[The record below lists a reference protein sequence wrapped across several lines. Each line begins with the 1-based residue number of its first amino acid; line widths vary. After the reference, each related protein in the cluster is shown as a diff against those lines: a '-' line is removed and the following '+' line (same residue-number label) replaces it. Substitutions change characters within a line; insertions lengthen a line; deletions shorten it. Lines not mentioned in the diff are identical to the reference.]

1 VLQAREPVPSASG
14 GNLRPL
20 PPRHPRMAEGVR
32 KPGGL
37 SMTPASQRNERQPAK
52 FYFGALAVFALATA
66 AQAEPVKPFTT
77 ATIERHWTSNALDSG
92 RSVPDW
98 LTLLRCS
105 LERQWGDADANIGI
119 VAAFEATRHDRVA
132 IEDDKALS
140 VSAHA
145 FRRLSSTLELRGSL
159 GYRSISNGDD
169 LDLGAI
175 VIGTRALKQQLNAQT
190 QLGIALDPSTTLILE
205 ASESFET
212 TGLTR
217 FEKDLLPAARL
228 DPDTN
233 RLELLARVT
242 RTVGT
247 LAFGGSFSTL
257 VMSVEPLG
265 FPPVSLPFTLAAA
278 KAELVV
284 QLENGASLATAF
296 GLEWLRGTQ
305 EIYSEIKPTWQIR
318 GTQPLPHG
326 FELLGAWFGHY
337 ETTDSDDPLASW
349 LNRAEL
355 ELGWKISERF
365 ALASG
370 VFCELK
376 QNLLFEN
383 EERSRGLYAEATYA
397 FNTPLKAVVRVDLS
411 RTFKTVID
419 VEENTI
425 DAFIG
430 LSADI

>member
-1 VLQAREPVPSASG
+1 
-14 GNLRPL
+14 
-20 PPRHPRMAEGVR
+20 
-32 KPGGL
+32 
-37 SMTPASQRNERQPAK
+37 MTPTSQRNERQPAK
-52 FYFGALAVFALATA
+52 FYFGGLAAFALATA
-66 AQAEPVKPFTT
+66 AQAEPAKPFTAT
-77 ATIERHWTSNALDSG
+77 TIERHWTSNALDSD

-98 LTLLRCS
+98 LTLLRGS
-105 LERQWGDADANIGI
+105 LERQWGDADANVGIG
-119 VAAFEATRHDRVA
+119 AAFEATRHDRVA

-140 VSAHA
+140 MSAHA
-145 FRRLSSTLELRGSL
+145 FRRLSPKLELRGSL
-159 GYRSISNGDD
+159 GYRAISNGDD

-175 VIGTRALKQQLNAQT
+175 VIGTRALKQQLNAQA
-190 QLGIALDPSTTLILE
+190 QLGIALDRSTALIFE

-217 FEKDLLPAARL
+217 FENNPLPATRL

-265 FPPVSLPFTLAAA
+265 FPPVSLSFTLAAA
-278 KAELVV
+278 KAEFVV
-284 QLENGASLATAF
+284 QPENGASLATAF

-326 FELLGAWFGHY
+326 FELRGSWFGRY

-383 EERSRGLYAEATYA
+383 EERSRGLYAEATYLL
-397 FNTPLKAVVRVDLS
+397 NKPLKAVVRVDLS

>member
-1 VLQAREPVPSASG
+1 
-14 GNLRPL
+14 
-20 PPRHPRMAEGVR
+20 
-32 KPGGL
+32 
-37 SMTPASQRNERQPAK
+37 MTPASQRKERQPAK
-52 FYFGALAVFALATA
+52 FCIGGLAVFALATA
-66 AQAEPVKPFTT
+66 AQAEPAKPFTT
-77 ATIERHWTSNALDSG
+77 ATIERHWTSNALDSD

-98 LTLLRCS
+98 LTLLRGS
-105 LERQWGDADANIGI
+105 LERQWGDADANVGIG
-119 VAAFEATRHDRVA
+119 AAFEATQHDRLA

-145 FRRLSSTLELRGSL
+145 FRRLSPKLELRGSL
-159 GYRSISNGDD
+159 GYRAISNGDD
-169 LDLGAI
+169 LDLGAL
-175 VIGTRALKQQLNAQT
+175 VIGTRALKQQLNAQA
-190 QLGIALDPSTTLILE
+190 QLGIALDHSTALILE
-205 ASESFET
+205 ASESFEA

-217 FEKDLLPAARL
+217 FENDLLPATRL

-247 LAFGGSFSTL
+247 FAFGGSFSTL
-257 VMSVEPLG
+257 VKSVEPLG
-265 FPPVSLPFTLAAA
+265 FPPVALPFTRAAA

-284 QLENGASLATAF
+284 QLENGASLGSAF

-305 EIYSEIKPTWQIR
+305 DIYSEIKPTWQIR
-318 GTQPLPHG
+318 GTQSLPHG
-326 FELLGAWFGHY
+326 FELRGAWFGQY

-383 EERSRGLYAEATYA
+383 EERSSGLYAEATYA
-397 FNTPLKAVVRVDLS
+397 LNKPLKAVLRVDLS

-425 DAFIG
+425 DAFVG
-430 LSADI
+430 LSANI

>member
-1 VLQAREPVPSASG
+1 
-14 GNLRPL
+14 
-20 PPRHPRMAEGVR
+20 
-32 KPGGL
+32 
-37 SMTPASQRNERQPAK
+37 MTPASQQKEWQQTK
-52 FYFGALAVFALATA
+52 FYFGALAVFAIITA
-66 AQAEPVKPFTT
+66 AQAEPAKPFSATT
-77 ATIERHWTSNALDSG
+77 VERHWTSNALDGG

-98 LTLLRCS
+98 ITLLRGS
-105 LERQWGDADANIGI
+105 LERQWGDADANVGI
-119 VAAFEATRHDRVA
+119 ATAFEATRHDRVA
-132 IEDDKALS
+132 IEDDTALS
-140 VSAHA
+140 MSAHA
-145 FRRLSSTLELRGSL
+145 FRRLSPKLELRGSL
-159 GYRSISNGDD
+159 GYRAISNGDD

-175 VIGTRALKQQLNAQT
+175 VIGTRALKQQLNAQA
-190 QLGIALDPSTTLILE
+190 QLGIALDRSTALIFE

-217 FEKDLLPAARL
+217 FENDLLPATRL

-233 RLELLARVT
+233 RLEFLARVT

-284 QLENGASLATAF
+284 QLENGASLGSAF

-305 EIYSEIKPTWQIR
+305 DIYSETRPTWQIR

-326 FELLGAWFGHY
+326 FELRGAWFGQY

-397 FNTPLKAVVRVDLS
+397 LNKPLKAVLRVDLS

-425 DAFIG
+425 DAFVG
-430 LSADI
+430 LSANI

>member
-1 VLQAREPVPSASG
+1 
-14 GNLRPL
+14 
-20 PPRHPRMAEGVR
+20 MAEGVR
-32 KPGGL
+32 KPGGFA
-37 SMTPASQRNERQPAK
+37 MIPASQRNERQLAK
-52 FYFGALAVFALATA
+52 FYFGGLAVFALATT
-66 AQAEPVKPFTT
+66 AQAEPTKPFT
-77 ATIERHWTSNALDSG
+77 ATTVERHWTSNALDSD

-98 LTLLRCS
+98 LTLLRGS
-105 LERQWGDADANIGI
+105 LEHQWGDADANVGIG
-119 VAAFEATRHDRVA
+119 AAFEATRHDHVA
-132 IEDDKALS
+132 NEDDTALS
-140 VSAHA
+140 MSAHA
-145 FRRLSSTLELRGSL
+145 FHRLSPTLELRGSL
-159 GYRSISNGDD
+159 GYRAISNGDD

-190 QLGIALDPSTTLILE
+190 QLGIALDRNTALILE

-217 FEKDLLPAARL
+217 FENDLLQATRL

-247 LAFGGSFSTL
+247 LAFGGTFSTL

-265 FPPVSLPFTLAAA
+265 FPQVSLSFTLAAA
-278 KAELVV
+278 KAEFVV

-326 FELLGAWFGHY
+326 FELRGSWFGHY

-370 VFCELK
+370 TFCELK
-376 QNLLFEN
+376 QNLLFKN
-383 EERSRGLYAEATYA
+383 EERSRGLYAEAAYA
-397 FNTPLKAVVRVDLS
+397 FNKPFKAVVRVDLS

>member
-1 VLQAREPVPSASG
+1 MLQAREPVPSASG

-37 SMTPASQRNERQPAK
+37 SMTPASQRKEWQQTK
-52 FYFGALAVFALATA
+52 FHFGALVVFALATA
-66 AQAEPVKPFTT
+66 AQAEPAKPLTT
-77 ATIERHWTSNALDSG
+77 ATIERHWTSNALDSD
-92 RSVPDW
+92 RSVQDW
-98 LTLLRCS
+98 LTLLRGS
-105 LERQWGDADANIGI
+105 LERQWGDADANVGIG
-119 VAAFEATRHDRVA
+119 AAFEATRHDRVA

-145 FRRLSSTLELRGSL
+145 FRRLSSNLELRGSL
-159 GYRSISNGDD
+159 GYRAISNGDD

-175 VIGTRALKQQLNAQT
+175 VIGTRALKQQLNAQA
-190 QLGIALDPSTTLILE
+190 QVGIALDHSTALILE

-217 FEKDLLPAARL
+217 FENDLLPATRL

-284 QLENGASLATAF
+284 QLENGASLGSAF
-296 GLEWLRGTQ
+296 GFEWLRGTQ
-305 EIYSEIKPTWQIR
+305 DIYSEIKPTWQIR

-326 FELLGAWFGHY
+326 FELRGSWFGHY

-370 VFCELK
+370 TFCELK
-376 QNLLFEN
+376 QNLLFKN

-397 FNTPLKAVVRVDLS
+397 FNKPFKAVVRVDLS